1 MSTAAYVKAFFKDK
15 DVAAVTSSSKFGMRH
30 VCRPVDFNR
39 AHTVVEYGP
48 GTGVFTRFFL
58 DRMPEDG
65 QLLAIE
71 ANSELVSVLRDKVS
85 DPRLIVCE
93 GDARNVRQLMERHDM
108 AEADYVIS
116 GIPFSWLDSSSRRE
130 MMKATY
136 EILASDGMFL
146 AYQTFWQPDAHLK
159 EPAQEYFPSVWTEF
173 ELLNLPP
180 MRIYRASKRSNGASF

>member
-1 MSTAAYVKAFFKDK
+1 MSTAAYVKAFLKDK
-15 DVAAVTSSSKFGMRH
+15 DVAAVTSSSTFGMRH
-30 VCRPVDFNR
+30 VCRPVDFDR

-48 GTGVFTRFFL
+48 GTGVFTRYFL
-58 DRMPEDG
+58 ERMPADG
-65 QLLAIE
+65 RLLAIE
-71 ANSELVSVLRDKVS
+71 ANSELASVLKEKVS

-93 GDARNVRQLMERHDM
+93 GDARNAHQLMENYGM

-116 GIPFSWLDSSSRRE
+116 GIPFSWLDPEGRRE
-130 MMKATY
+130 LMKQTY

-180 MRIYRASKRSNGASF
+180 MRIYRASKRANGVSS